1 MDIHNLYR
9 RTSIVLFNFVFKYIN
24 KIKVSRKMIRK
35 QQSTDKL
42 RNKIVVHKRR
52 PQVVNVHV
60 DMFGPIRENILIK

>member
-1 MDIHNLYR
+1 MDIHSLYR
-9 RTSIVLFNFVFKYIN
+9 RTYIVLFNFVFKYIY

-42 RNKIVVHKRR
+42 KNKIVHKRR

-60 DMFGPIRENILIK
+60 DMFSLIRENILIK